1 MIDTAGHG
9 ECGAKDIVVQAVQ
22 DNTKVFVWLRK
33 FIGVMRYRK
42 ELPKAC
48 KRGLKPLRIDAIAR
62 SQIPKPE
69 STAEYSVTNAVS
81 CG

>member
-1 MIDTAGHG
+1 
-9 ECGAKDIVVQAVQ
+9 
-22 DNTKVFVWLRK
+22 
-33 FIGVMRYRK
+33 MRYGQ

-48 KRGLKPLRIDAIAR
+48 RRSRKRVRIDAIAR
-62 SQIPKPE
+62 SQIPMPE

>member
-1 MIDTAGHG
+1 MAWRKRLSPKPSQT
-9 ECGAKDIVVQAVQ
+9 
-22 DNTKVFVWLRK
+22 NTKAFPWLRK
-33 FIGVMRYRK
+33 FIRIMRHGP

-48 KRGLKPLRIDAIAR
+48 RRSRKRLRIDAIAR